1 MRLTSFL
8 DENGVDYETLHYPL
22 DYTAQEKAADTHTP
36 GIEFAKTV
44 LVQVDDDYAM
54 AVLPAHHRVDLEKLR
69 SMLGAG
75 RVRLAPEN
83 ETAGLFPDCD
93 VGAEPPFGN
102 LYDLPVYLS
111 SAMVDDEAITFSA
124 GTHEHVMRMRF
135 ADFEMLVQP
144 EVLDYTMEP

>member
-8 DENGVDYETLHYPL
+8 EENGVHYETLHYPL
-22 DYTAQEKAADTHTP
+22 DFTAQEKAADTHTP

-54 AVLPAHHRVDLEKLR
+54 TVLPAHHRVDLEKLR
-69 SMLGAG
+69 SLLGAH
-75 RVRLAPEN
+75 RVRLAPES
-83 ETAGLFPDCD
+83 ETAGLFPDCS

-102 LYDLPVYLS
+102 LYDLPVYFS
-111 SAMVDDEAITFSA
+111 SAMVDDDMITFSA
-124 GTHEHVMRMRF
+124 GTHEHVMRMRR

-144 EVLDYTMEP
+144 QVLDYSIAP